1 MHSVIGDHS
10 CLCPGSLRCKNN
22 QTVAP
27 FFREMVVDSGA
38 VLRVMEFLAET
49 EYKNTAFYT
58 VQL

>member
-1 MHSVIGDHS
+1 MGDHS

-38 VLRVMEFLAET
+38 VLRVMEFLTET